1 YNGLHEARRWGLA
14 RHKSL
19 VKGGKGRTD
28 IAVGWEKLSAKSH
41 PFKHD
46 FCSYFSLDV
55 KFETSFLG
63 FRLLLASLVLALHGL
78 GNPINRPRVT
88 KPGLLDTQKISNG
101 FARIQQHPV
110 NPSLTQID

>member
-1 YNGLHEARRWGLA
+1 MCAVIMFFWSMGITI
-14 RHKSL
+14 SL
-19 VKGGKGRTD
+19 V
-28 IAVGWEKLSAKSH
+28 
-41 PFKHD
+41 PN

-101 FARIQQHPV
+101 FARI
-110 NPSLTQID
+110 